1 MSVSIAQFKSHQRS
15 MWSSGDY
22 SAIARHLEDAA
33 DDLVHRLGI
42 MPGMRVL
49 DVATGTGNAAILA
62 AKAGAE
68 VIGVDLCPE
77 LFDEAQARADDLGL
91 SIEWREGDAEDLP
104 YRDAVFDR
112 VLSTFGVAFA
122 PRHRQAA
129 RELVRV
135 LRPNGRFGLCNWAPV
150 GIVGVVFD
158 ALEAVMPR
166 PEGFTTPASYWGRE
180 PYVRELFD
188 GLDVE
193 LEFAH
198 GSTPWV
204 FGSPEDCLSFLEE
217 VAGPIIAA
225 KAALTNSGQWEP
237 TREQIR
243 AGLVPMVRQDIG
255 GCWVDA
261 EYLLVTG
268 RRLR

>member
-1 MSVSIAQFKSHQRS
+1 MSISVAQFKSNQRS
-15 MWSSGDY
+15 VWATGDY
-22 SAIARHLEDAA
+22 AAIAAHLEDAA
-33 DDLVHRLGI
+33 DDLVHRLGV

-49 DVATGTGNAAILA
+49 DIATGTGNAAIMA

-77 LFDEAQARADDLGL
+77 LFDEAQGRADDLGL
-91 SIEWREGDAEDLP
+91 AIEWREADAEDLP

-135 LRPNGRFGLCNWAPV
+135 LRPNGRFGVCNWAPV
-150 GIVGVVFD
+150 GIVGVVFE
-158 ALEAVMPR
+158 ALESVMPR
-166 PEGFTTPASYWGRE
+166 PDGYSTPASRWGDE
-180 PYVRELFD
+180 DYVRELFD

-193 LEFAH
+193 LEFAR

-217 VAGPIIAA
+217 VAGPVIAA
-225 KAALTNSGQWEP
+225 KAALSGSGQWEL

-243 AGLVPMVRQDIG
+243 EGLVPMVREDIG
-255 GCWVDA
+255 GCWIDA
-261 EYLLVTG
+261 EYLIVTG